1 MREGLTNSLADAAAM
16 KVLIADDDP
25 VSRRLL
31 ELALTHAGYEVTIA
45 ANGMEALRELQAKDC
60 PRLAILD
67 WMMPEVDGVEV
78 CRAVRKRVG
87 ESYVYIILLTAKTHP
102 AEIIEGLEAGADDYI
117 IKPFDIHELKAR
129 LRAGRRIL
137 ELQEQLV
144 SVGEKLRVQATHDSL
159 TGLLNRMAVLETL
172 DKELAR
178 SFRQKSPVAV
188 TMADIDH
195 FKSVNDTGGHLMGD
209 AVLREVAAR
218 VQKSVRVYD
227 AVGRYGGEE
236 FLIVSPGCN
245 LEEAAKQAERIRADI
260 AAQPLCVP
268 DHPIAATMS
277 FGIAVG
283 AADILQP
290 NDLLRLADEALYT
303 AKKTGRNRVEVNARE
318 KRSETQGT
326 SAVW

>member
-1 MREGLTNSLADAAAM
+1 MNSQGQRKPV

-31 ELALTHAGYEVTIA
+31 QLSLSPADYEVVIA
-45 ANGMEALRELQAKDC
+45 TDGAEALRKLQGKDC

-78 CRAVRKRVG
+78 CRAVRQRPG

-102 AEIIEGLEAGADDYI
+102 TEIIEGLEAGADDYI

-144 SVGEKLRVQATHDSL
+144 SAGERLRVQATHDSL
-159 TGLLNRMAVLETL
+159 TGLLNRMAILETL
-172 DKELAR
+172 EKELAR
-178 SFRQKSPVAV
+178 SARQKNPVAV
-188 TMADIDH
+188 IMADIDQ
-195 FKSVNDTGGHLMGD
+195 FKVINDTYGHLVGD
-209 AVLREVAAR
+209 AVLQEVSAR
-218 VQKSVRVYD
+218 VLKTVRAYD

-245 LEEAAKQAERIRADI
+245 LEEAPKQAERIRANI
-260 AAQPLCVP
+260 CAQPICLPEGPVSV
-268 DHPIAATMS
+268 TMS
-277 FGIAVG
+277 FGVAITST
-283 AADILQP
+283 DILELEP
-290 NDLLRLADEALYT
+290 SDLLRLADESLYA
-303 AKKTGRNRVEVNARE
+303 AKKGGRNKVEVSFPVPR
-318 KRSETQGT
+318 
-326 SAVW
+326 